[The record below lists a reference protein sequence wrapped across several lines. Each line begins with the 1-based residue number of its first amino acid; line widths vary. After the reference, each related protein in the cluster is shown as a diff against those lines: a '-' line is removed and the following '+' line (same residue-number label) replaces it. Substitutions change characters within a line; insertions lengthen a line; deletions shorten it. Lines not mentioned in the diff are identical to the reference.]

1 MSEHPE
7 DISDEESAVD
17 SEEEDNE
24 FTINTKKKSVIPN
37 SDDED
42 SDEESEIN
50 DDENEKAPDANSD
63 DDAADSDGDIDGD
76 AIRVKHG
83 SNVASRLGLS
93 DDDEDNDEEE
103 DDEDNDEDD
112 DEKYMRKFEDSMR
125 QNIIQE
131 FHPEMNAHNNEEIE
145 IMSRI
150 VRNEMG
156 IIVDP
161 LHTTLPFITKYEI
174 ARVLGERAKQLNS
187 GAKPFIEDDPEVIDG
202 YLIALDEFEQKK
214 IPFIIRRPLPNGGCE
229 YWKLADL
236 EVLSI

>member
-7 DISDEESAVD
+7 DVSDEESAVD

-24 FTINTKKKSVIPN
+24 FTINPKKKSVIPN

-42 SDEESEIN
+42 SDEDSEIN
-50 DDENEKAPDANSD
+50 DDENEKAPDAESD
-63 DDAADSDGDIDGD
+63 DDNADSDADADID
-76 AIRVKHG
+76 AIPVKRS
-83 SNVASRLGLS
+83 SNVVAGLGLS
-93 DDDEDNDEEE
+93 DDDGDDE
-103 DDEDNDEDD
+103 DDEEDADDDD

-125 QNIIQE
+125 QNIVQE

-145 IMSRI
+145 IMSRV
-150 VRNEMG
+150 VRNEIG